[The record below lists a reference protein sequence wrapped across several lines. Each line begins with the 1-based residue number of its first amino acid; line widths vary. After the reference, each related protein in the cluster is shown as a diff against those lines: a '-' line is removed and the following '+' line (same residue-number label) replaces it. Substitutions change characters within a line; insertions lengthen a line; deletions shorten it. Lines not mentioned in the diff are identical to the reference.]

1 MEEANGDLLSSF
13 VFLLCISAQ
22 EKDIHTHSLKSQGCH
37 MLREWDFHLF
47 LKLAVTAGAQPAVCE
62 LKRFL
67 LTAHWVCPSVPHFF
81 AFTAV
86 YFCIPV
92 QQTPT
97 EQHLVCWF
105 FVSAAH
111 LLFCFFS
118 TLSLVQHPT
127 SHECKPAEGLCQ
139 EAQSSLP
146 SGVPEQALDPFA
158 QCLAKMG
165 MDDVDSVGWRL
176 LVLSGMV
183 SLMCVVFPSMLL
195 VSAPPACGSSH
206 SEVARAVAAKRG
218 FFFPQVLCQ
227 MPPTIVSVLASHC
240 GSGARHCPGALALMP
255 GCLPPT
261 EGSPTRGSA
270 AACPQHC
277 LLHPRHFG
285 MDTQHHLPKGSHVY
299 FIFFNFNF
307 FFLNPLK
314 RTCFGGHW
322 PYDSCV
328 CSCRY

>member
-1 MEEANGDLLSSF
+1 
-13 VFLLCISAQ
+13 
-22 EKDIHTHSLKSQGCH
+22 

-47 LKLAVTAGAQPAVCE
+47 LKLAVTAGAQLAVYE
-62 LKRFL
+62 IKRFL
-67 LTAHWVCPSVPHFF
+67 LTAHSVCPSVPHFF

-165 MDDVDSVGWRL
+165 MGDVDNAGWRL

-183 SLMCVVFPSMLL
+183 SLMCVVFLSMLL

-206 SEVARAVAAKRG
+206 SEVARAVAAERG
-218 FFFPQVLCQ
+218 FFFFSGPLPNASNHCFCPRLPLWVWSKALPWRPSPDARVPSSHQRESNKGVCSSL
-227 MPPTIVSVLASHC
+227 PSALPLASK
-240 GSGARHCPGALALMP
+240 ALWDGHTA
-255 GCLPPT
+255 PP
-261 EGSPTRGSA
+261 S
-270 AACPQHC
+270 
-277 LLHPRHFG
+277 
-285 MDTQHHLPKGSHVY
+285 
-299 FIFFNFNF
+299 
-307 FFLNPLK
+307 
-314 RTCFGGHW
+314 
-322 PYDSCV
+322 
-328 CSCRY
+328 

>member
-1 MEEANGDLLSSF
+1 MSSRGFCLLHTQF
-13 VFLLCISAQ
+13 ALLCPI
-22 EKDIHTHSLKSQGCH
+22 
-37 MLREWDFHLF
+37 
-47 LKLAVTAGAQPAVCE
+47 
-62 LKRFL
+62 
-67 LTAHWVCPSVPHFF
+67 FF
-81 AFTAV
+81 AFNAV

-165 MDDVDSVGWRL
+165 MDDVDNAGWRL

-183 SLMCVVFPSMLL
+183 SLMCVVFLSMLP

-206 SEVARAVAAKRG
+206 SEVARAVAAERG
-218 FFFPQVLCQ
+218 FFFLRSSAKRLQPLFLSS
-227 MPPTIVSVLASHC
+227 PPTVGLEQ
-240 GSGARHCPGALALMP
+240 GTALAP
-255 GCLPPT
+255 
-261 EGSPTRGSA
+261 
-270 AACPQHC
+270 
-277 LLHPRHFG
+277 
-285 MDTQHHLPKGSHVY
+285 
-299 FIFFNFNF
+299 
-307 FFLNPLK
+307 
-314 RTCFGGHW
+314 
-322 PYDSCV
+322 
-328 CSCRY
+328 